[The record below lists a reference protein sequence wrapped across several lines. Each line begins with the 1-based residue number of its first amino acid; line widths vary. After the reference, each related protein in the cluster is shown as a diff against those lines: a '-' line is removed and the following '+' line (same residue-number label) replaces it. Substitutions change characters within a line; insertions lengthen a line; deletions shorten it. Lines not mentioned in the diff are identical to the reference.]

1 MNRPLCLPNPIIMKI
16 ILLLITVLFSSMAV
30 TSCTNEEGETE
41 FDHITPDEEQQTL
54 LKSMEAENVN

>member
-1 MNRPLCLPNPIIMKI
+1 MKI

-41 FDHITPDEEQQTL
+41 FDRITPDEEQQTL